1 MAKTFVRTIS
11 ELITGGLSVKN
22 LQGPVGIAVASGDS
36 AMQGLTEFIFM
47 IAFISTAIGLMNL
60 LPIPILDGGHLVI
73 FAYQAIFK
81 RSPNER
87 VMQVIM
93 GVGLS
98 MLLMLMLFATFNDIM
113 RL

>member
-1 MAKTFVRTIS
+1 
-11 ELITGGLSVKN
+11 
-22 LQGPVGIAVASGDS
+22 
-36 AMQGLTEFIFM
+36 
-47 IAFISTAIGLMNL
+47 
-60 LPIPILDGGHLVI
+60 VI
-73 FAYQAIFK
+73 FAYQAVFK
-81 RSPNER
+81 RSPNDR